1 MHHPPLPQHM
11 EPRQPEPAFWQ
22 GRRVLLTGHTGFKG
36 TWLGLMLTHL
46 GAHIVGLALEPPP
59 GPSLFTLLAREMDLA
74 HHIADLRDPAATEAV
89 LTGADASV
97 VFHLGAQALV
107 PLGFAE
113 PAATFATNL
122 GGTINLLQA
131 MRGRREIEGAVLV
144 TTDKV
149 YRNFGD
155 GRRFR
160 EDDPLG
166 GDDPYSASKAAAELA
181 VASWRASFGTELPAM
196 ATARAGNVIGG
207 GDFAASGWCPTLFE
221 RYAATPRWSCA
232 IRMLH
237 VPGSMCS
244 TVLRGYLMLAEDLV
258 QSPTTCPTT
267 VNFGPVSG
275 RETSVVELIRSLG
288 HAFGH
293 DLPWQQDPLRHPEA
307 PRLALDASLAVQA
320 LGWHPRFE
328 GSSGIAATAAWYAA
342 WRRNDAI
349 VARCMREVAEAL
361 AIPRRLVADQR

>member
-1 MHHPPLPQHM
+1 M

-207 GDFAASGWCPTLFE
+207 GDFAASRLVPDIVRTVCGNAPLVL
-221 RYAATPRWSCA
+221 RHPHATRPWQ
-232 IRMLH
+232 H
-237 VPGSMCS
+237 VLD
-244 TVLRGYLMLAEDLV
+244 VLRGYLMLAEDLV

-293 DLPWQQDPLRHPEA
+293 DLPWQQDPHGHPEA

-342 WRRNDAI
+342 WRRNDAV